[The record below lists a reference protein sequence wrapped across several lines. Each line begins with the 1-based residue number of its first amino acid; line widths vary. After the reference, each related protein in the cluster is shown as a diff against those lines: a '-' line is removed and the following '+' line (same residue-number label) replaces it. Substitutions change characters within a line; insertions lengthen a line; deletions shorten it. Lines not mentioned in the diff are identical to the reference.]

1 MIVAKFILSADAFP
15 IGELVYC
22 QKFTEETFMKKTVL
36 TFGLISGAVVAAL
49 MWIMMAGWKSG
60 LVNFDNGEIVGYTTM
75 IVALSMVFFGVKSYR
90 DNNGGKISFWKG
102 LQVGILIS
110 LISAVCYGLSWEVYY
125 QTSGGAVM
133 EHMEQYTTHYIEKMK
148 EKGAS
153 ADEIEATSKQMA
165 SIAEMY
171 KNPAIRFAMTLME
184 ILPIGIIV
192 TLISAGLLRR
202 KELLPAQPA

>member
-60 LVNFDNGEIVGYTTM
+60 LVNYEKGEIVGYTTM